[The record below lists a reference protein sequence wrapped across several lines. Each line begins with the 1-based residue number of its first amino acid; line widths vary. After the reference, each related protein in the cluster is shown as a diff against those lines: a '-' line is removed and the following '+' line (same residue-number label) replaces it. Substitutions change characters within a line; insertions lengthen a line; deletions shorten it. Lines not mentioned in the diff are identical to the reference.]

1 MINTLSE
8 INRAIKED
16 AAGFIRKCEN
26 EYREEINEIA
36 KRIADNDDIKIVAIA
51 GPSASGKTT
60 TAHILRKRLESLGEK
75 TEVISLDDFYLPL
88 GKIPLLPDGNRDI
101 ESVRALDIP
110 CIEKAFK
117 SIIKT
122 GSAILPKFDF
132 LTKTRVKNAGRVDIG
147 ERGIVIVEGLH
158 ALNPVITDLVNKKNI
173 IKIYISVNVPI
184 ENESGEQILSSRQ
197 IRLARRIL
205 RDERFRGAS
214 AKETLFLWNK
224 VVEGEG
230 KYLYCF
236 KNTADIKL
244 TTLHS
249 FEPCVYRE
257 PFCRMRSS
265 VDSGTPCYEYFIR
278 TVNVL
283 EQFCAITT
291 ESIPDDSLIREFIG
305 NE

>member
-1 MINTLSE
+1 MTNTLSE
-8 INRAIKED
+8 INKAITEN
-16 AAGFIRKCEN
+16 AAGFIKKCED
-26 EYREEINEIA
+26 EYKREINEIA

-51 GPSASGKTT
+51 GPSGSGKTT
-60 TAHILRKRLESLGEK
+60 TAHILRKRLEELGEN
-75 TEVISLDDFYLPL
+75 TDVISLDDFYLPF

-101 ESVRALDIP
+101 ESVYALDIP
-110 CIEKAFK
+110 CIEKVFK

-122 GSAILPKFDF
+122 GSATLPKFDF
-132 LTKTRVKNAGRVDIG
+132 VTKTSIKNAARVDIG

-158 ALNPVITDLVNKKNI
+158 ALNPAITGLVKKENI
-173 IKIYISVNVPI
+173 LKIYISVNMPI
-184 ENESGEQILSSRQ
+184 ENEGGEQLLSSRQ
-197 IRLARRIL
+197 IRLARRVL

-214 AKETLFLWNK
+214 AQETLFLWNK
-224 VVEGEG
+224 VVEGES

-265 VDSGTPCYEYFIR
+265 VGSSTPCYEYFIK
-278 TVNVL
+278 TANVL
-283 EQFCAITT
+283 EQFCTID
-291 ESIPDDSLIREFIG
+291 SKLIPEDSLIREFIG